1 MDADLAAGSDRTD
14 PASVKE
20 QKMSESIAEIK
31 KQLQAASL
39 PGLPDFLK
47 DHETFIRT
55 YETDERSGVKK
66 LVEQARKQID
76 AYEKELKRTESMK
89 RFEKEYD
96 SYSYICGIDEV
107 GRGPLAG
114 PVVAGTVILP
124 KNCDILYLN
133 DSKQLS
139 EKKREE
145 LYEVI
150 MEKAVSTGLGFV
162 TPERIDEINILQAT
176 YEAMRMAIGELD
188 PVPDLLLNDAV
199 TIPEVTIRQVPIIK
213 GDAKSISIAAASI
226 IAKVTRDR
234 LMTEYE
240 KTYPGYGFAANKGYG
255 SAEHIAAIRELGP
268 PEELYQELSIG
279 GVMRL
284 SSLFTQGN
292 QQIQENSRDMSFST
306 LEKGL
311 RNGMKEMEG
320 KMPGQSVTG
329 EVIEADGQDILLAIG
344 KNQLLRARLS
354 LAMNVEAGQQLTFG
368 IKSIGG
374 MKVVLSPL
382 FENMTSG
389 SGAEKALELA
399 GLPRNEETMKMV
411 EAMMK
416 EGMKLDPDSLSSMY
430 RTVNA
435 HMDADI
441 NTLVQLNRMGLPVTE
456 ENITQLQ
463 SYKNYEGQ
471 VTEGVKILMG
481 EVAEQL
487 SSLAAS
493 DNPEDVFTFL
503 KVVLGEPSGTE
514 NVQTEENMAGDD
526 NVIQTFKNAVMTE
539 APEEN
544 AGKEK
549 LPFMPGMAEQAG
561 EKGLG
566 MALSDV
572 LQKAGFPEETV
583 NACLKGELPAK
594 ELLTELGRLV
604 KDGRLSTEQKNGILE
619 LLKDNEF
626 LENLKKGLTEKFLLT
641 PDEVGEDGQVEK
653 LYERLDSQLSRMNQA
668 LQGMAKENPA
678 LSQSIQNLSSNVEFM
693 NQLNQM
699 FTYVQLPLKLSG
711 QEAAGEL
718 YVYTNKKNLAKKDGQ
733 VSALLH
739 LDLEH
744 LGEIDI
750 HVSLRDSH
758 VSTKFC
764 LSDEKALDLVAA
776 NIDTLN
782 QRLMKRGYSMD
793 ASFEQKD
800 KAQHPIDEMLD
811 RDKKVSSKE
820 KVLISSSS
828 FDARA

>member
-1 MDADLAAGSDRTD
+1 
-14 PASVKE
+14 
-20 QKMSESIAEIK
+20 
-31 KQLQAASL
+31 
-39 PGLPDFLK
+39 
-47 DHETFIRT
+47 
-55 YETDERSGVKK
+55 
-66 LVEQARKQID
+66 
-76 AYEKELKRTESMK
+76 
-89 RFEKEYD
+89 
-96 SYSYICGIDEV
+96 
-107 GRGPLAG
+107 
-114 PVVAGTVILP
+114 
-124 KNCDILYLN
+124 
-133 DSKQLS
+133 
-139 EKKREE
+139 
-145 LYEVI
+145 
-150 MEKAVSTGLGFV
+150 
-162 TPERIDEINILQAT
+162 
-176 YEAMRMAIGELD
+176 
-188 PVPDLLLNDAV
+188 
-199 TIPEVTIRQVPIIK
+199 
-213 GDAKSISIAAASI
+213 
-226 IAKVTRDR
+226 
-234 LMTEYE
+234 
-240 KTYPGYGFAANKGYG
+240 
-255 SAEHIAAIRELGP
+255 
-268 PEELYQELSIG
+268 
-279 GVMRL
+279 MRL

-354 LAMNVEAGQQLTFG
+354 LAMDVEAGQQLTFG

-526 NVIQTFKNAVMTE
+526 NVIQIFKNAVMTE

-544 AGKEK
+544 AGEEK

-572 LQKAGFPEETV
+572 LQKAGFSEETV

>member
-1 MDADLAAGSDRTD
+1 
-14 PASVKE
+14 
-20 QKMSESIAEIK
+20 
-31 KQLQAASL
+31 
-39 PGLPDFLK
+39 
-47 DHETFIRT
+47 
-55 YETDERSGVKK
+55 
-66 LVEQARKQID
+66 
-76 AYEKELKRTESMK
+76 
-89 RFEKEYD
+89 
-96 SYSYICGIDEV
+96 
-107 GRGPLAG
+107 
-114 PVVAGTVILP
+114 
-124 KNCDILYLN
+124 
-133 DSKQLS
+133 
-139 EKKREE
+139 
-145 LYEVI
+145 
-150 MEKAVSTGLGFV
+150 
-162 TPERIDEINILQAT
+162 
-176 YEAMRMAIGELD
+176 
-188 PVPDLLLNDAV
+188 
-199 TIPEVTIRQVPIIK
+199 
-213 GDAKSISIAAASI
+213 
-226 IAKVTRDR
+226 
-234 LMTEYE
+234 
-240 KTYPGYGFAANKGYG
+240 
-255 SAEHIAAIRELGP
+255 
-268 PEELYQELSIG
+268 
-279 GVMRL
+279 MRL

-354 LAMNVEAGQQLTFG
+354 LAMDVEAGQQLTFG

-441 NTLVQLNRMGLPVTE
+441 TTLVQLNRMGLPVTE

-572 LQKAGFPEETV
+572 LQKAGFSEETV

-750 HVSLRDSH
+750 HVSLKDSH

-782 QRLMKRGYSMD
+782 QRLMKRGYSVD

>member
-1 MDADLAAGSDRTD
+1 
-14 PASVKE
+14 
-20 QKMSESIAEIK
+20 
-31 KQLQAASL
+31 
-39 PGLPDFLK
+39 
-47 DHETFIRT
+47 
-55 YETDERSGVKK
+55 
-66 LVEQARKQID
+66 
-76 AYEKELKRTESMK
+76 
-89 RFEKEYD
+89 
-96 SYSYICGIDEV
+96 
-107 GRGPLAG
+107 
-114 PVVAGTVILP
+114 
-124 KNCDILYLN
+124 
-133 DSKQLS
+133 
-139 EKKREE
+139 
-145 LYEVI
+145 
-150 MEKAVSTGLGFV
+150 
-162 TPERIDEINILQAT
+162 
-176 YEAMRMAIGELD
+176 
-188 PVPDLLLNDAV
+188 
-199 TIPEVTIRQVPIIK
+199 
-213 GDAKSISIAAASI
+213 
-226 IAKVTRDR
+226 
-234 LMTEYE
+234 
-240 KTYPGYGFAANKGYG
+240 
-255 SAEHIAAIRELGP
+255 
-268 PEELYQELSIG
+268 
-279 GVMRL
+279 MRL

-354 LAMNVEAGQQLTFG
+354 LAMDVEAGQQLTFG

-399 GLPRNEETMKMV
+399 GLQRNEETMKMV

-416 EGMKLDPDSLSSMY
+416 EGMKLDPDSLSFMY

-435 HMDADI
+435 HMDVDI
-441 NTLVQLNRMGLPVTE
+441 TTLVQLNRMGLPVTE

-514 NVQTEENMAGDD
+514 NVQTEKNMAGDD

-572 LQKAGFPEETV
+572 LQKAGFSEETV

-782 QRLMKRGYSMD
+782 QRLMKRGYSVD

>member
-1 MDADLAAGSDRTD
+1 
-14 PASVKE
+14 
-20 QKMSESIAEIK
+20 
-31 KQLQAASL
+31 
-39 PGLPDFLK
+39 
-47 DHETFIRT
+47 
-55 YETDERSGVKK
+55 
-66 LVEQARKQID
+66 
-76 AYEKELKRTESMK
+76 
-89 RFEKEYD
+89 
-96 SYSYICGIDEV
+96 
-107 GRGPLAG
+107 
-114 PVVAGTVILP
+114 
-124 KNCDILYLN
+124 
-133 DSKQLS
+133 
-139 EKKREE
+139 
-145 LYEVI
+145 
-150 MEKAVSTGLGFV
+150 
-162 TPERIDEINILQAT
+162 
-176 YEAMRMAIGELD
+176 
-188 PVPDLLLNDAV
+188 
-199 TIPEVTIRQVPIIK
+199 
-213 GDAKSISIAAASI
+213 
-226 IAKVTRDR
+226 
-234 LMTEYE
+234 
-240 KTYPGYGFAANKGYG
+240 
-255 SAEHIAAIRELGP
+255 
-268 PEELYQELSIG
+268 
-279 GVMRL
+279 MRL

-354 LAMNVEAGQQLTFG
+354 LAMDVEAGQQLTFG

-399 GLPRNEETMKMV
+399 GLPRNGETMKMV

-526 NVIQTFKNAVMTE
+526 NAIQTFKNAVMTE

-572 LQKAGFPEETV
+572 LQKAGFSEETV

-626 LENLKKGLTEKFLLT
+626 LENLKKGLTAKFLLT

-782 QRLMKRGYSMD
+782 QRLMKRGYSVD

>member
-1 MDADLAAGSDRTD
+1 
-14 PASVKE
+14 
-20 QKMSESIAEIK
+20 
-31 KQLQAASL
+31 
-39 PGLPDFLK
+39 
-47 DHETFIRT
+47 
-55 YETDERSGVKK
+55 
-66 LVEQARKQID
+66 
-76 AYEKELKRTESMK
+76 
-89 RFEKEYD
+89 
-96 SYSYICGIDEV
+96 
-107 GRGPLAG
+107 
-114 PVVAGTVILP
+114 
-124 KNCDILYLN
+124 
-133 DSKQLS
+133 
-139 EKKREE
+139 
-145 LYEVI
+145 
-150 MEKAVSTGLGFV
+150 
-162 TPERIDEINILQAT
+162 
-176 YEAMRMAIGELD
+176 
-188 PVPDLLLNDAV
+188 
-199 TIPEVTIRQVPIIK
+199 
-213 GDAKSISIAAASI
+213 
-226 IAKVTRDR
+226 
-234 LMTEYE
+234 
-240 KTYPGYGFAANKGYG
+240 
-255 SAEHIAAIRELGP
+255 
-268 PEELYQELSIG
+268 
-279 GVMRL
+279 MRL

-354 LAMNVEAGQQLTFG
+354 LAMDVEAGQQLTFG

-481 EVAEQL
+481 EVAEQF

-572 LQKAGFPEETV
+572 LQKAGFSEETV

-594 ELLTELGRLV
+594 ELLTELGRVV

-653 LYERLDSQLSRMNQA
+653 LYEKLDSQLSRMNQA

>member
-1 MDADLAAGSDRTD
+1 
-14 PASVKE
+14 
-20 QKMSESIAEIK
+20 
-31 KQLQAASL
+31 
-39 PGLPDFLK
+39 
-47 DHETFIRT
+47 
-55 YETDERSGVKK
+55 
-66 LVEQARKQID
+66 
-76 AYEKELKRTESMK
+76 
-89 RFEKEYD
+89 
-96 SYSYICGIDEV
+96 
-107 GRGPLAG
+107 
-114 PVVAGTVILP
+114 
-124 KNCDILYLN
+124 
-133 DSKQLS
+133 
-139 EKKREE
+139 
-145 LYEVI
+145 
-150 MEKAVSTGLGFV
+150 
-162 TPERIDEINILQAT
+162 
-176 YEAMRMAIGELD
+176 
-188 PVPDLLLNDAV
+188 
-199 TIPEVTIRQVPIIK
+199 
-213 GDAKSISIAAASI
+213 
-226 IAKVTRDR
+226 
-234 LMTEYE
+234 
-240 KTYPGYGFAANKGYG
+240 
-255 SAEHIAAIRELGP
+255 
-268 PEELYQELSIG
+268 
-279 GVMRL
+279 MRL

-292 QQIQENSRDMSFST
+292 QQIQENSRDMSFSA

-320 KMPGQSVTG
+320 KMPGQFVTG

-354 LAMNVEAGQQLTFG
+354 LAMDVEAGKQLTFG

-416 EGMKLDPDSLSSMY
+416 EGMKLDPDSLTSMY

-441 NTLVQLNRMGLPVTE
+441 TTLVQLNRMGLPVTE

-463 SYKNYEGQ
+463 SYKNYESQ

-514 NVQTEENMAGDD
+514 DVQTEENMAGDD
-526 NVIQTFKNAVMTE
+526 NVIQTFKNAVMIE

-566 MALSDV
+566 MALSDA
-572 LQKAGFPEETV
+572 LQKAGFSEETV

-619 LLKDNEF
+619 LLKDNGF

-668 LQGMAKENPA
+668 LQGMAKGNPA

-699 FTYVQLPLKLSG
+699 FTYVQLPLKMSG

-739 LDLEH
+739 LDLKH

>member
-1 MDADLAAGSDRTD
+1 
-14 PASVKE
+14 
-20 QKMSESIAEIK
+20 
-31 KQLQAASL
+31 
-39 PGLPDFLK
+39 
-47 DHETFIRT
+47 
-55 YETDERSGVKK
+55 
-66 LVEQARKQID
+66 
-76 AYEKELKRTESMK
+76 
-89 RFEKEYD
+89 
-96 SYSYICGIDEV
+96 
-107 GRGPLAG
+107 
-114 PVVAGTVILP
+114 
-124 KNCDILYLN
+124 
-133 DSKQLS
+133 
-139 EKKREE
+139 
-145 LYEVI
+145 
-150 MEKAVSTGLGFV
+150 
-162 TPERIDEINILQAT
+162 
-176 YEAMRMAIGELD
+176 
-188 PVPDLLLNDAV
+188 
-199 TIPEVTIRQVPIIK
+199 
-213 GDAKSISIAAASI
+213 
-226 IAKVTRDR
+226 
-234 LMTEYE
+234 
-240 KTYPGYGFAANKGYG
+240 
-255 SAEHIAAIRELGP
+255 
-268 PEELYQELSIG
+268 
-279 GVMRL
+279 MRL

-354 LAMNVEAGQQLTFG
+354 LAMDVEAGQQLTFG

-435 HMDADI
+435 HMDVDI
-441 NTLVQLNRMGLPVTE
+441 TTLVQLNRMGLPVTE

-566 MALSDV
+566 MALSDT
-572 LQKAGFPEETV
+572 LQKAGFSEETV

-604 KDGRLSTEQKNGILE
+604 KDGRLSNEQKNGILE

-699 FTYVQLPLKLSG
+699 FTYVQLPLKMSG
-711 QEAAGEL
+711 QEATGER

-739 LDLEH
+739 LDLKH

-764 LSDEKALDLVAA
+764 LSDEKALDLVEA

>member
-1 MDADLAAGSDRTD
+1 
-14 PASVKE
+14 
-20 QKMSESIAEIK
+20 
-31 KQLQAASL
+31 
-39 PGLPDFLK
+39 
-47 DHETFIRT
+47 
-55 YETDERSGVKK
+55 
-66 LVEQARKQID
+66 
-76 AYEKELKRTESMK
+76 
-89 RFEKEYD
+89 
-96 SYSYICGIDEV
+96 
-107 GRGPLAG
+107 
-114 PVVAGTVILP
+114 
-124 KNCDILYLN
+124 
-133 DSKQLS
+133 
-139 EKKREE
+139 
-145 LYEVI
+145 
-150 MEKAVSTGLGFV
+150 
-162 TPERIDEINILQAT
+162 
-176 YEAMRMAIGELD
+176 
-188 PVPDLLLNDAV
+188 
-199 TIPEVTIRQVPIIK
+199 
-213 GDAKSISIAAASI
+213 
-226 IAKVTRDR
+226 
-234 LMTEYE
+234 
-240 KTYPGYGFAANKGYG
+240 
-255 SAEHIAAIRELGP
+255 
-268 PEELYQELSIG
+268 
-279 GVMRL
+279 MRL

-354 LAMNVEAGQQLTFG
+354 LAMDVEAGQQLTFG

-441 NTLVQLNRMGLPVTE
+441 TTLVQLNRMGLPVTE

-526 NVIQTFKNAVMTE
+526 NAIQTFKNAVMTE

-566 MALSDV
+566 MTLSDV
-572 LQKAGFPEETV
+572 LQKAGFSEETV

-739 LDLEH
+739 LDLKH

-782 QRLMKRGYSMD
+782 QRLMKRGYSVD

-800 KAQHPIDEMLD
+800 RAQHPIDEMLD

>member
-1 MDADLAAGSDRTD
+1 
-14 PASVKE
+14 
-20 QKMSESIAEIK
+20 
-31 KQLQAASL
+31 
-39 PGLPDFLK
+39 
-47 DHETFIRT
+47 
-55 YETDERSGVKK
+55 
-66 LVEQARKQID
+66 
-76 AYEKELKRTESMK
+76 
-89 RFEKEYD
+89 
-96 SYSYICGIDEV
+96 
-107 GRGPLAG
+107 
-114 PVVAGTVILP
+114 
-124 KNCDILYLN
+124 
-133 DSKQLS
+133 
-139 EKKREE
+139 
-145 LYEVI
+145 
-150 MEKAVSTGLGFV
+150 
-162 TPERIDEINILQAT
+162 
-176 YEAMRMAIGELD
+176 
-188 PVPDLLLNDAV
+188 
-199 TIPEVTIRQVPIIK
+199 
-213 GDAKSISIAAASI
+213 
-226 IAKVTRDR
+226 
-234 LMTEYE
+234 
-240 KTYPGYGFAANKGYG
+240 
-255 SAEHIAAIRELGP
+255 
-268 PEELYQELSIG
+268 
-279 GVMRL
+279 MRL

-354 LAMNVEAGQQLTFG
+354 LAMDVEAGQQLTFG

-572 LQKAGFPEETV
+572 LQKAGFSEETV

-594 ELLTELGRLV
+594 ELLTELDRLV

-782 QRLMKRGYSMD
+782 QRLMKRGYSVD

-820 KVLISSSS
+820 KVLISGSS

>member
-1 MDADLAAGSDRTD
+1 
-14 PASVKE
+14 
-20 QKMSESIAEIK
+20 
-31 KQLQAASL
+31 
-39 PGLPDFLK
+39 
-47 DHETFIRT
+47 
-55 YETDERSGVKK
+55 
-66 LVEQARKQID
+66 
-76 AYEKELKRTESMK
+76 
-89 RFEKEYD
+89 
-96 SYSYICGIDEV
+96 
-107 GRGPLAG
+107 
-114 PVVAGTVILP
+114 
-124 KNCDILYLN
+124 
-133 DSKQLS
+133 
-139 EKKREE
+139 
-145 LYEVI
+145 
-150 MEKAVSTGLGFV
+150 
-162 TPERIDEINILQAT
+162 
-176 YEAMRMAIGELD
+176 
-188 PVPDLLLNDAV
+188 
-199 TIPEVTIRQVPIIK
+199 
-213 GDAKSISIAAASI
+213 
-226 IAKVTRDR
+226 
-234 LMTEYE
+234 
-240 KTYPGYGFAANKGYG
+240 
-255 SAEHIAAIRELGP
+255 
-268 PEELYQELSIG
+268 
-279 GVMRL
+279 MRL

-344 KNQLLRARLS
+344 KNQLIRARLS
-354 LAMNVEAGQQLTFG
+354 LAMDVEAGQQLTFG

-441 NTLVQLNRMGLPVTE
+441 TTLVQLSRMGLPVTE

-463 SYKNYEGQ
+463 SYKNYESQ

-503 KVVLGEPSGTE
+503 KAVLGEPSGTDD
-514 NVQTEENMAGDD
+514 VQTEENMAGDD

-539 APEEN
+539 APEET
-544 AGKEK
+544 AGKER

-561 EKGLG
+561 EKGFG

-572 LQKAGFPEETV
+572 LRKAGFSEETV

-594 ELLTELGRLV
+594 ELLTELSRLV
-604 KDGRLSTEQKNGILE
+604 KAGRMSTEQKNGILE

-653 LYERLDSQLSRMNQA
+653 FYERLDSQLSRMNQA

-678 LSQSIQNLSSNVEFM
+678 LSQSLQNLSSNVEFM

-739 LDLEH
+739 LDLKH

-776 NIDTLN
+776 NIETLN

>member
-1 MDADLAAGSDRTD
+1 
-14 PASVKE
+14 
-20 QKMSESIAEIK
+20 
-31 KQLQAASL
+31 
-39 PGLPDFLK
+39 
-47 DHETFIRT
+47 
-55 YETDERSGVKK
+55 
-66 LVEQARKQID
+66 
-76 AYEKELKRTESMK
+76 
-89 RFEKEYD
+89 
-96 SYSYICGIDEV
+96 
-107 GRGPLAG
+107 
-114 PVVAGTVILP
+114 
-124 KNCDILYLN
+124 
-133 DSKQLS
+133 
-139 EKKREE
+139 
-145 LYEVI
+145 
-150 MEKAVSTGLGFV
+150 
-162 TPERIDEINILQAT
+162 
-176 YEAMRMAIGELD
+176 
-188 PVPDLLLNDAV
+188 
-199 TIPEVTIRQVPIIK
+199 
-213 GDAKSISIAAASI
+213 
-226 IAKVTRDR
+226 
-234 LMTEYE
+234 
-240 KTYPGYGFAANKGYG
+240 
-255 SAEHIAAIRELGP
+255 
-268 PEELYQELSIG
+268 
-279 GVMRL
+279 MRL

-354 LAMNVEAGQQLTFG
+354 LAMDVEAGQQLTFG

-441 NTLVQLNRMGLPVTE
+441 TTLVQLNRMGLPVTE

-526 NVIQTFKNAVMTE
+526 NAIQTFKNAVMTE

-572 LQKAGFPEETV
+572 LQKAGFSEETV

-594 ELLTELGRLV
+594 ELLTELGRVV

-653 LYERLDSQLSRMNQA
+653 LYEKLDSQLSRMNQA

-782 QRLMKRGYSMD
+782 QRLMKRGYSVD

>member
-1 MDADLAAGSDRTD
+1 
-14 PASVKE
+14 
-20 QKMSESIAEIK
+20 
-31 KQLQAASL
+31 
-39 PGLPDFLK
+39 
-47 DHETFIRT
+47 
-55 YETDERSGVKK
+55 
-66 LVEQARKQID
+66 
-76 AYEKELKRTESMK
+76 
-89 RFEKEYD
+89 
-96 SYSYICGIDEV
+96 
-107 GRGPLAG
+107 
-114 PVVAGTVILP
+114 
-124 KNCDILYLN
+124 
-133 DSKQLS
+133 
-139 EKKREE
+139 
-145 LYEVI
+145 
-150 MEKAVSTGLGFV
+150 
-162 TPERIDEINILQAT
+162 
-176 YEAMRMAIGELD
+176 
-188 PVPDLLLNDAV
+188 
-199 TIPEVTIRQVPIIK
+199 
-213 GDAKSISIAAASI
+213 
-226 IAKVTRDR
+226 
-234 LMTEYE
+234 
-240 KTYPGYGFAANKGYG
+240 
-255 SAEHIAAIRELGP
+255 
-268 PEELYQELSIG
+268 
-279 GVMRL
+279 MRL

-354 LAMNVEAGQQLTFG
+354 LAMDVEAGQQLTFG

-399 GLPRNEETMKMV
+399 GLQRNEETMKMV

-441 NTLVQLNRMGLPVTE
+441 TTLVQLNRMGLPVTE

-526 NVIQTFKNAVMTE
+526 NAIQTFKNAVMTE

-572 LQKAGFPEETV
+572 LQKAGFSEETV

-653 LYERLDSQLSRMNQA
+653 FYERLDSQLSRMNQA

>member
-1 MDADLAAGSDRTD
+1 
-14 PASVKE
+14 
-20 QKMSESIAEIK
+20 
-31 KQLQAASL
+31 
-39 PGLPDFLK
+39 
-47 DHETFIRT
+47 
-55 YETDERSGVKK
+55 
-66 LVEQARKQID
+66 
-76 AYEKELKRTESMK
+76 
-89 RFEKEYD
+89 
-96 SYSYICGIDEV
+96 
-107 GRGPLAG
+107 
-114 PVVAGTVILP
+114 
-124 KNCDILYLN
+124 
-133 DSKQLS
+133 
-139 EKKREE
+139 
-145 LYEVI
+145 
-150 MEKAVSTGLGFV
+150 
-162 TPERIDEINILQAT
+162 
-176 YEAMRMAIGELD
+176 
-188 PVPDLLLNDAV
+188 
-199 TIPEVTIRQVPIIK
+199 
-213 GDAKSISIAAASI
+213 
-226 IAKVTRDR
+226 
-234 LMTEYE
+234 
-240 KTYPGYGFAANKGYG
+240 
-255 SAEHIAAIRELGP
+255 
-268 PEELYQELSIG
+268 
-279 GVMRL
+279 MRL

-292 QQIQENSRDMSFST
+292 QQIQENSRDMSFSM

-354 LAMNVEAGQQLTFG
+354 LAMDVEAGQQLTFG

-566 MALSDV
+566 MAFSDV
-572 LQKAGFPEETV
+572 LQKAGFSEETV

>member
-1 MDADLAAGSDRTD
+1 
-14 PASVKE
+14 
-20 QKMSESIAEIK
+20 
-31 KQLQAASL
+31 
-39 PGLPDFLK
+39 
-47 DHETFIRT
+47 
-55 YETDERSGVKK
+55 
-66 LVEQARKQID
+66 
-76 AYEKELKRTESMK
+76 
-89 RFEKEYD
+89 
-96 SYSYICGIDEV
+96 
-107 GRGPLAG
+107 
-114 PVVAGTVILP
+114 
-124 KNCDILYLN
+124 
-133 DSKQLS
+133 
-139 EKKREE
+139 
-145 LYEVI
+145 
-150 MEKAVSTGLGFV
+150 
-162 TPERIDEINILQAT
+162 
-176 YEAMRMAIGELD
+176 
-188 PVPDLLLNDAV
+188 
-199 TIPEVTIRQVPIIK
+199 
-213 GDAKSISIAAASI
+213 
-226 IAKVTRDR
+226 
-234 LMTEYE
+234 
-240 KTYPGYGFAANKGYG
+240 
-255 SAEHIAAIRELGP
+255 
-268 PEELYQELSIG
+268 
-279 GVMRL
+279 MRL

-320 KMPGQSVTG
+320 KMPGQFVTG

-354 LAMNVEAGQQLTFG
+354 LAMDVEAGQQLTFG

-481 EVAEQL
+481 EVTEQL

-739 LDLEH
+739 LDLKH

>member
-1 MDADLAAGSDRTD
+1 
-14 PASVKE
+14 
-20 QKMSESIAEIK
+20 
-31 KQLQAASL
+31 
-39 PGLPDFLK
+39 
-47 DHETFIRT
+47 
-55 YETDERSGVKK
+55 
-66 LVEQARKQID
+66 
-76 AYEKELKRTESMK
+76 
-89 RFEKEYD
+89 
-96 SYSYICGIDEV
+96 
-107 GRGPLAG
+107 
-114 PVVAGTVILP
+114 
-124 KNCDILYLN
+124 
-133 DSKQLS
+133 
-139 EKKREE
+139 
-145 LYEVI
+145 
-150 MEKAVSTGLGFV
+150 
-162 TPERIDEINILQAT
+162 
-176 YEAMRMAIGELD
+176 
-188 PVPDLLLNDAV
+188 
-199 TIPEVTIRQVPIIK
+199 
-213 GDAKSISIAAASI
+213 
-226 IAKVTRDR
+226 
-234 LMTEYE
+234 
-240 KTYPGYGFAANKGYG
+240 
-255 SAEHIAAIRELGP
+255 
-268 PEELYQELSIG
+268 
-279 GVMRL
+279 MRL

-354 LAMNVEAGQQLTFG
+354 LAMDVEAGQQLTFG

-441 NTLVQLNRMGLPVTE
+441 NTLVQLSRMGLPVTE

-739 LDLEH
+739 LDLKH

>member
-1 MDADLAAGSDRTD
+1 
-14 PASVKE
+14 
-20 QKMSESIAEIK
+20 
-31 KQLQAASL
+31 
-39 PGLPDFLK
+39 
-47 DHETFIRT
+47 
-55 YETDERSGVKK
+55 
-66 LVEQARKQID
+66 
-76 AYEKELKRTESMK
+76 
-89 RFEKEYD
+89 
-96 SYSYICGIDEV
+96 
-107 GRGPLAG
+107 
-114 PVVAGTVILP
+114 
-124 KNCDILYLN
+124 
-133 DSKQLS
+133 
-139 EKKREE
+139 
-145 LYEVI
+145 
-150 MEKAVSTGLGFV
+150 
-162 TPERIDEINILQAT
+162 
-176 YEAMRMAIGELD
+176 
-188 PVPDLLLNDAV
+188 
-199 TIPEVTIRQVPIIK
+199 
-213 GDAKSISIAAASI
+213 
-226 IAKVTRDR
+226 
-234 LMTEYE
+234 
-240 KTYPGYGFAANKGYG
+240 
-255 SAEHIAAIRELGP
+255 
-268 PEELYQELSIG
+268 
-279 GVMRL
+279 MRL

-354 LAMNVEAGQQLTFG
+354 LAMDVEAGQQLTFG

-441 NTLVQLNRMGLPVTE
+441 TTLVQLNRMGLPVTE

-526 NVIQTFKNAVMTE
+526 NAIQTFKNAVMTE

-572 LQKAGFPEETV
+572 LQKAGFSEETV

-619 LLKDNEF
+619 LLKDNGF

-699 FTYVQLPLKLSG
+699 FTYVQLPLKMSG
-711 QEAAGEL
+711 QEATGEL

-782 QRLMKRGYSMD
+782 QRLVKRGYSME
-793 ASFEQKD
+793 ASFEQKE

>member
-1 MDADLAAGSDRTD
+1 
-14 PASVKE
+14 
-20 QKMSESIAEIK
+20 
-31 KQLQAASL
+31 
-39 PGLPDFLK
+39 
-47 DHETFIRT
+47 
-55 YETDERSGVKK
+55 
-66 LVEQARKQID
+66 
-76 AYEKELKRTESMK
+76 
-89 RFEKEYD
+89 
-96 SYSYICGIDEV
+96 
-107 GRGPLAG
+107 
-114 PVVAGTVILP
+114 
-124 KNCDILYLN
+124 
-133 DSKQLS
+133 
-139 EKKREE
+139 
-145 LYEVI
+145 
-150 MEKAVSTGLGFV
+150 
-162 TPERIDEINILQAT
+162 
-176 YEAMRMAIGELD
+176 
-188 PVPDLLLNDAV
+188 
-199 TIPEVTIRQVPIIK
+199 
-213 GDAKSISIAAASI
+213 
-226 IAKVTRDR
+226 
-234 LMTEYE
+234 
-240 KTYPGYGFAANKGYG
+240 
-255 SAEHIAAIRELGP
+255 
-268 PEELYQELSIG
+268 
-279 GVMRL
+279 MRL

-354 LAMNVEAGQQLTFG
+354 LAMDVEAGQQLTFG

-441 NTLVQLNRMGLPVTE
+441 TTLVQLNRMGLPVTE

-572 LQKAGFPEETV
+572 LQKAGFSEETV
-583 NACLKGELPAK
+583 NACLKGKLPAK

-619 LLKDNEF
+619 LFKDNEF

-641 PDEVGEDGQVEK
+641 PDEVGEEGQVEK

-782 QRLMKRGYSMD
+782 QRLMKRGYSVD

>member
-1 MDADLAAGSDRTD
+1 
-14 PASVKE
+14 
-20 QKMSESIAEIK
+20 
-31 KQLQAASL
+31 
-39 PGLPDFLK
+39 
-47 DHETFIRT
+47 
-55 YETDERSGVKK
+55 
-66 LVEQARKQID
+66 
-76 AYEKELKRTESMK
+76 
-89 RFEKEYD
+89 
-96 SYSYICGIDEV
+96 
-107 GRGPLAG
+107 
-114 PVVAGTVILP
+114 
-124 KNCDILYLN
+124 
-133 DSKQLS
+133 
-139 EKKREE
+139 
-145 LYEVI
+145 
-150 MEKAVSTGLGFV
+150 
-162 TPERIDEINILQAT
+162 
-176 YEAMRMAIGELD
+176 
-188 PVPDLLLNDAV
+188 
-199 TIPEVTIRQVPIIK
+199 
-213 GDAKSISIAAASI
+213 
-226 IAKVTRDR
+226 
-234 LMTEYE
+234 
-240 KTYPGYGFAANKGYG
+240 
-255 SAEHIAAIRELGP
+255 
-268 PEELYQELSIG
+268 
-279 GVMRL
+279 MRL

-292 QQIQENSRDMSFST
+292 QQIQENSRDMSFSA

-320 KMPGQSVTG
+320 KMPGQFVTG

-354 LAMNVEAGQQLTFG
+354 LAMDVEAGQQLTFG

-441 NTLVQLNRMGLPVTE
+441 TTLVQLNRMGLPVTE

-463 SYKNYEGQ
+463 SYKNYESQ
-471 VTEGVKILMG
+471 VTEGVKTLMG

-514 NVQTEENMAGDD
+514 DVQTEENMAGDD

-566 MALSDV
+566 MALSDA
-572 LQKAGFPEETV
+572 LQKAGFSEETV

-619 LLKDNEF
+619 LLKDNGF

-668 LQGMAKENPA
+668 LQGMTKENPA

-739 LDLEH
+739 LDLKH

>member
-1 MDADLAAGSDRTD
+1 
-14 PASVKE
+14 
-20 QKMSESIAEIK
+20 
-31 KQLQAASL
+31 
-39 PGLPDFLK
+39 
-47 DHETFIRT
+47 
-55 YETDERSGVKK
+55 
-66 LVEQARKQID
+66 
-76 AYEKELKRTESMK
+76 
-89 RFEKEYD
+89 
-96 SYSYICGIDEV
+96 
-107 GRGPLAG
+107 
-114 PVVAGTVILP
+114 
-124 KNCDILYLN
+124 
-133 DSKQLS
+133 
-139 EKKREE
+139 
-145 LYEVI
+145 
-150 MEKAVSTGLGFV
+150 
-162 TPERIDEINILQAT
+162 
-176 YEAMRMAIGELD
+176 
-188 PVPDLLLNDAV
+188 
-199 TIPEVTIRQVPIIK
+199 
-213 GDAKSISIAAASI
+213 
-226 IAKVTRDR
+226 
-234 LMTEYE
+234 
-240 KTYPGYGFAANKGYG
+240 
-255 SAEHIAAIRELGP
+255 
-268 PEELYQELSIG
+268 
-279 GVMRL
+279 MRL

-354 LAMNVEAGQQLTFG
+354 LAMDVEAGQQLTFG

-526 NVIQTFKNAVMTE
+526 NAIQTFKNAVMTE

-572 LQKAGFPEETV
+572 LQKAGFSEETV

-764 LSDEKALDLVAA
+764 LSDEKALDLVAV

-782 QRLMKRGYSMD
+782 QRLMKRGYSVD

>member
-1 MDADLAAGSDRTD
+1 
-14 PASVKE
+14 
-20 QKMSESIAEIK
+20 
-31 KQLQAASL
+31 
-39 PGLPDFLK
+39 
-47 DHETFIRT
+47 
-55 YETDERSGVKK
+55 
-66 LVEQARKQID
+66 
-76 AYEKELKRTESMK
+76 
-89 RFEKEYD
+89 
-96 SYSYICGIDEV
+96 
-107 GRGPLAG
+107 
-114 PVVAGTVILP
+114 
-124 KNCDILYLN
+124 
-133 DSKQLS
+133 
-139 EKKREE
+139 
-145 LYEVI
+145 
-150 MEKAVSTGLGFV
+150 
-162 TPERIDEINILQAT
+162 
-176 YEAMRMAIGELD
+176 
-188 PVPDLLLNDAV
+188 
-199 TIPEVTIRQVPIIK
+199 
-213 GDAKSISIAAASI
+213 
-226 IAKVTRDR
+226 
-234 LMTEYE
+234 
-240 KTYPGYGFAANKGYG
+240 
-255 SAEHIAAIRELGP
+255 
-268 PEELYQELSIG
+268 
-279 GVMRL
+279 MRL

-354 LAMNVEAGQQLTFG
+354 LAMDVEAGQQLTFG

-739 LDLEH
+739 LDLKH

>member
-1 MDADLAAGSDRTD
+1 
-14 PASVKE
+14 
-20 QKMSESIAEIK
+20 
-31 KQLQAASL
+31 
-39 PGLPDFLK
+39 
-47 DHETFIRT
+47 
-55 YETDERSGVKK
+55 
-66 LVEQARKQID
+66 
-76 AYEKELKRTESMK
+76 
-89 RFEKEYD
+89 
-96 SYSYICGIDEV
+96 
-107 GRGPLAG
+107 
-114 PVVAGTVILP
+114 
-124 KNCDILYLN
+124 
-133 DSKQLS
+133 
-139 EKKREE
+139 
-145 LYEVI
+145 
-150 MEKAVSTGLGFV
+150 
-162 TPERIDEINILQAT
+162 
-176 YEAMRMAIGELD
+176 
-188 PVPDLLLNDAV
+188 
-199 TIPEVTIRQVPIIK
+199 
-213 GDAKSISIAAASI
+213 
-226 IAKVTRDR
+226 
-234 LMTEYE
+234 
-240 KTYPGYGFAANKGYG
+240 
-255 SAEHIAAIRELGP
+255 
-268 PEELYQELSIG
+268 
-279 GVMRL
+279 MRL

-354 LAMNVEAGQQLTFG
+354 LAMDVEAGQQLTFG

-441 NTLVQLNRMGLPVTE
+441 TTLVQLNRMGLPVTE

-471 VTEGVKILMG
+471 VTDGVKILMG

>member
-1 MDADLAAGSDRTD
+1 
-14 PASVKE
+14 
-20 QKMSESIAEIK
+20 
-31 KQLQAASL
+31 
-39 PGLPDFLK
+39 
-47 DHETFIRT
+47 
-55 YETDERSGVKK
+55 
-66 LVEQARKQID
+66 
-76 AYEKELKRTESMK
+76 
-89 RFEKEYD
+89 
-96 SYSYICGIDEV
+96 
-107 GRGPLAG
+107 
-114 PVVAGTVILP
+114 
-124 KNCDILYLN
+124 
-133 DSKQLS
+133 
-139 EKKREE
+139 
-145 LYEVI
+145 
-150 MEKAVSTGLGFV
+150 
-162 TPERIDEINILQAT
+162 
-176 YEAMRMAIGELD
+176 
-188 PVPDLLLNDAV
+188 
-199 TIPEVTIRQVPIIK
+199 
-213 GDAKSISIAAASI
+213 
-226 IAKVTRDR
+226 
-234 LMTEYE
+234 
-240 KTYPGYGFAANKGYG
+240 
-255 SAEHIAAIRELGP
+255 
-268 PEELYQELSIG
+268 
-279 GVMRL
+279 MRL

-354 LAMNVEAGQQLTFG
+354 LAMDVEAGQQLTFG

-441 NTLVQLNRMGLPVTE
+441 TTLVQLNRMGLPVTE

-572 LQKAGFPEETV
+572 LQKAGFSEETV

-626 LENLKKGLTEKFLLT
+626 LENLKKDLTEKFLLT

>member
-1 MDADLAAGSDRTD
+1 
-14 PASVKE
+14 
-20 QKMSESIAEIK
+20 
-31 KQLQAASL
+31 
-39 PGLPDFLK
+39 
-47 DHETFIRT
+47 
-55 YETDERSGVKK
+55 
-66 LVEQARKQID
+66 
-76 AYEKELKRTESMK
+76 
-89 RFEKEYD
+89 
-96 SYSYICGIDEV
+96 
-107 GRGPLAG
+107 
-114 PVVAGTVILP
+114 
-124 KNCDILYLN
+124 
-133 DSKQLS
+133 
-139 EKKREE
+139 
-145 LYEVI
+145 
-150 MEKAVSTGLGFV
+150 
-162 TPERIDEINILQAT
+162 
-176 YEAMRMAIGELD
+176 
-188 PVPDLLLNDAV
+188 
-199 TIPEVTIRQVPIIK
+199 
-213 GDAKSISIAAASI
+213 
-226 IAKVTRDR
+226 
-234 LMTEYE
+234 
-240 KTYPGYGFAANKGYG
+240 
-255 SAEHIAAIRELGP
+255 
-268 PEELYQELSIG
+268 
-279 GVMRL
+279 MRL

-354 LAMNVEAGQQLTFG
+354 LAMDVEAGQQLTFG

-441 NTLVQLNRMGLPVTE
+441 TTLVQLNRMGLPVTE

-619 LLKDNEF
+619 LLKDNGF

>member
-1 MDADLAAGSDRTD
+1 
-14 PASVKE
+14 
-20 QKMSESIAEIK
+20 
-31 KQLQAASL
+31 
-39 PGLPDFLK
+39 
-47 DHETFIRT
+47 
-55 YETDERSGVKK
+55 
-66 LVEQARKQID
+66 
-76 AYEKELKRTESMK
+76 
-89 RFEKEYD
+89 
-96 SYSYICGIDEV
+96 
-107 GRGPLAG
+107 
-114 PVVAGTVILP
+114 
-124 KNCDILYLN
+124 
-133 DSKQLS
+133 
-139 EKKREE
+139 
-145 LYEVI
+145 
-150 MEKAVSTGLGFV
+150 
-162 TPERIDEINILQAT
+162 
-176 YEAMRMAIGELD
+176 
-188 PVPDLLLNDAV
+188 
-199 TIPEVTIRQVPIIK
+199 
-213 GDAKSISIAAASI
+213 
-226 IAKVTRDR
+226 
-234 LMTEYE
+234 
-240 KTYPGYGFAANKGYG
+240 
-255 SAEHIAAIRELGP
+255 
-268 PEELYQELSIG
+268 
-279 GVMRL
+279 MRL

-292 QQIQENSRDMSFST
+292 QQIQENSRDMSFSA

-354 LAMNVEAGQQLTFG
+354 LAMDVEAGQQLTFG

-441 NTLVQLNRMGLPVTE
+441 TTLVQLNRMGLPVTE

-463 SYKNYEGQ
+463 SYKNYESQ

-503 KVVLGEPSGTE
+503 KAVLGEPSGTE
-514 NVQTEENMAGDD
+514 DVQTEENMAGDD

-549 LPFMPGMAEQAG
+549 LPFMSGMAEQAG

-566 MALSDV
+566 MALSDA
-572 LQKAGFPEETV
+572 LQKAGFSEETV

-619 LLKDNEF
+619 LLKDNGF

-739 LDLEH
+739 LDLKH

-800 KAQHPIDEMLD
+800 KVQHPIDEMLD

>member
-1 MDADLAAGSDRTD
+1 
-14 PASVKE
+14 
-20 QKMSESIAEIK
+20 
-31 KQLQAASL
+31 
-39 PGLPDFLK
+39 
-47 DHETFIRT
+47 
-55 YETDERSGVKK
+55 
-66 LVEQARKQID
+66 
-76 AYEKELKRTESMK
+76 
-89 RFEKEYD
+89 
-96 SYSYICGIDEV
+96 
-107 GRGPLAG
+107 
-114 PVVAGTVILP
+114 
-124 KNCDILYLN
+124 
-133 DSKQLS
+133 
-139 EKKREE
+139 
-145 LYEVI
+145 
-150 MEKAVSTGLGFV
+150 
-162 TPERIDEINILQAT
+162 
-176 YEAMRMAIGELD
+176 
-188 PVPDLLLNDAV
+188 
-199 TIPEVTIRQVPIIK
+199 
-213 GDAKSISIAAASI
+213 
-226 IAKVTRDR
+226 
-234 LMTEYE
+234 
-240 KTYPGYGFAANKGYG
+240 
-255 SAEHIAAIRELGP
+255 
-268 PEELYQELSIG
+268 
-279 GVMRL
+279 MRL

-292 QQIQENSRDMSFST
+292 QQIRENSRDMSFST

-354 LAMNVEAGQQLTFG
+354 LAMDVEAGQQLTFG

-399 GLPRNEETMKMV
+399 GLQRNEETMKMV

-435 HMDADI
+435 HMDVDI
-441 NTLVQLNRMGLPVTE
+441 TTLVQLNRMGLPVTE

-572 LQKAGFPEETV
+572 LQKAGFSEETV

-594 ELLTELGRLV
+594 ELLTELGRVV

-782 QRLMKRGYSMD
+782 QRLMKRGYSVD

-828 FDARA
+828 FDARS

>member
-1 MDADLAAGSDRTD
+1 
-14 PASVKE
+14 
-20 QKMSESIAEIK
+20 
-31 KQLQAASL
+31 
-39 PGLPDFLK
+39 
-47 DHETFIRT
+47 
-55 YETDERSGVKK
+55 
-66 LVEQARKQID
+66 
-76 AYEKELKRTESMK
+76 
-89 RFEKEYD
+89 
-96 SYSYICGIDEV
+96 
-107 GRGPLAG
+107 
-114 PVVAGTVILP
+114 
-124 KNCDILYLN
+124 
-133 DSKQLS
+133 
-139 EKKREE
+139 
-145 LYEVI
+145 
-150 MEKAVSTGLGFV
+150 
-162 TPERIDEINILQAT
+162 
-176 YEAMRMAIGELD
+176 
-188 PVPDLLLNDAV
+188 
-199 TIPEVTIRQVPIIK
+199 
-213 GDAKSISIAAASI
+213 
-226 IAKVTRDR
+226 
-234 LMTEYE
+234 
-240 KTYPGYGFAANKGYG
+240 
-255 SAEHIAAIRELGP
+255 
-268 PEELYQELSIG
+268 
-279 GVMRL
+279 MRL

-354 LAMNVEAGQQLTFG
+354 LAMDVEAGQQLTFG

-481 EVAEQL
+481 EVTEQL

-572 LQKAGFPEETV
+572 LQKAGFSEETV

-739 LDLEH
+739 LDLKH

-764 LSDEKALDLVAA
+764 LSDENALDLVAA

-782 QRLMKRGYSMD
+782 QRLMKRGYSVD

>member
-1 MDADLAAGSDRTD
+1 
-14 PASVKE
+14 
-20 QKMSESIAEIK
+20 
-31 KQLQAASL
+31 
-39 PGLPDFLK
+39 
-47 DHETFIRT
+47 
-55 YETDERSGVKK
+55 
-66 LVEQARKQID
+66 
-76 AYEKELKRTESMK
+76 
-89 RFEKEYD
+89 
-96 SYSYICGIDEV
+96 
-107 GRGPLAG
+107 
-114 PVVAGTVILP
+114 
-124 KNCDILYLN
+124 
-133 DSKQLS
+133 
-139 EKKREE
+139 
-145 LYEVI
+145 
-150 MEKAVSTGLGFV
+150 
-162 TPERIDEINILQAT
+162 
-176 YEAMRMAIGELD
+176 
-188 PVPDLLLNDAV
+188 
-199 TIPEVTIRQVPIIK
+199 
-213 GDAKSISIAAASI
+213 
-226 IAKVTRDR
+226 
-234 LMTEYE
+234 
-240 KTYPGYGFAANKGYG
+240 
-255 SAEHIAAIRELGP
+255 
-268 PEELYQELSIG
+268 
-279 GVMRL
+279 MRL

-354 LAMNVEAGQQLTFG
+354 LAMDVEAGQQLTFG

-441 NTLVQLNRMGLPVTE
+441 TTLVQLNRMGLPVTE

-526 NVIQTFKNAVMTE
+526 NAIQTFKNAVMTE

-572 LQKAGFPEETV
+572 LQKAGFSEETV

>member
-1 MDADLAAGSDRTD
+1 
-14 PASVKE
+14 
-20 QKMSESIAEIK
+20 
-31 KQLQAASL
+31 
-39 PGLPDFLK
+39 
-47 DHETFIRT
+47 
-55 YETDERSGVKK
+55 
-66 LVEQARKQID
+66 
-76 AYEKELKRTESMK
+76 
-89 RFEKEYD
+89 
-96 SYSYICGIDEV
+96 
-107 GRGPLAG
+107 
-114 PVVAGTVILP
+114 
-124 KNCDILYLN
+124 
-133 DSKQLS
+133 
-139 EKKREE
+139 
-145 LYEVI
+145 
-150 MEKAVSTGLGFV
+150 
-162 TPERIDEINILQAT
+162 
-176 YEAMRMAIGELD
+176 
-188 PVPDLLLNDAV
+188 
-199 TIPEVTIRQVPIIK
+199 
-213 GDAKSISIAAASI
+213 
-226 IAKVTRDR
+226 
-234 LMTEYE
+234 
-240 KTYPGYGFAANKGYG
+240 
-255 SAEHIAAIRELGP
+255 
-268 PEELYQELSIG
+268 
-279 GVMRL
+279 MRL

-292 QQIQENSRDMSFST
+292 QQIQENSRDMSFSA

-320 KMPGQSVTG
+320 KMPGQFVTG

-354 LAMNVEAGQQLTFG
+354 LAMDVEAGQQLTFG

-441 NTLVQLNRMGLPVTE
+441 TTLVQLNRMGLPVTE

-463 SYKNYEGQ
+463 SYKNYESQ
-471 VTEGVKILMG
+471 VTEGVKTLMG

-514 NVQTEENMAGDD
+514 DVQTEENMAGDD

-549 LPFMPGMAEQAG
+549 LPFMSGMAEQAG

-566 MALSDV
+566 MALSDA
-572 LQKAGFPEETV
+572 LQKAGFSEETV

-619 LLKDNEF
+619 LLKDNGF

-668 LQGMAKENPA
+668 LQGMAKGNPA

-699 FTYVQLPLKLSG
+699 FTYVQLPLKMSG
-711 QEAAGEL
+711 QEATGEL

-739 LDLEH
+739 LDLKH

>member
-1 MDADLAAGSDRTD
+1 
-14 PASVKE
+14 
-20 QKMSESIAEIK
+20 
-31 KQLQAASL
+31 
-39 PGLPDFLK
+39 
-47 DHETFIRT
+47 
-55 YETDERSGVKK
+55 
-66 LVEQARKQID
+66 
-76 AYEKELKRTESMK
+76 
-89 RFEKEYD
+89 
-96 SYSYICGIDEV
+96 
-107 GRGPLAG
+107 
-114 PVVAGTVILP
+114 
-124 KNCDILYLN
+124 
-133 DSKQLS
+133 
-139 EKKREE
+139 
-145 LYEVI
+145 
-150 MEKAVSTGLGFV
+150 
-162 TPERIDEINILQAT
+162 
-176 YEAMRMAIGELD
+176 
-188 PVPDLLLNDAV
+188 
-199 TIPEVTIRQVPIIK
+199 
-213 GDAKSISIAAASI
+213 
-226 IAKVTRDR
+226 
-234 LMTEYE
+234 
-240 KTYPGYGFAANKGYG
+240 
-255 SAEHIAAIRELGP
+255 
-268 PEELYQELSIG
+268 
-279 GVMRL
+279 MRL

-354 LAMNVEAGQQLTFG
+354 LAMDVEAGQQLTFG

-566 MALSDV
+566 IVLSDV
-572 LQKAGFPEETV
+572 LQKAGFSEETV
-583 NACLKGELPAK
+583 NACLKGELLAK

-739 LDLEH
+739 LDLKH

-782 QRLMKRGYSMD
+782 QRLMKRGYSVD

>member
-1 MDADLAAGSDRTD
+1 
-14 PASVKE
+14 
-20 QKMSESIAEIK
+20 
-31 KQLQAASL
+31 
-39 PGLPDFLK
+39 
-47 DHETFIRT
+47 
-55 YETDERSGVKK
+55 
-66 LVEQARKQID
+66 
-76 AYEKELKRTESMK
+76 
-89 RFEKEYD
+89 
-96 SYSYICGIDEV
+96 
-107 GRGPLAG
+107 
-114 PVVAGTVILP
+114 
-124 KNCDILYLN
+124 
-133 DSKQLS
+133 
-139 EKKREE
+139 
-145 LYEVI
+145 
-150 MEKAVSTGLGFV
+150 
-162 TPERIDEINILQAT
+162 
-176 YEAMRMAIGELD
+176 
-188 PVPDLLLNDAV
+188 
-199 TIPEVTIRQVPIIK
+199 
-213 GDAKSISIAAASI
+213 
-226 IAKVTRDR
+226 
-234 LMTEYE
+234 
-240 KTYPGYGFAANKGYG
+240 
-255 SAEHIAAIRELGP
+255 
-268 PEELYQELSIG
+268 
-279 GVMRL
+279 MRL

-292 QQIQENSRDMSFST
+292 QQIQENSRDMSFSA

-320 KMPGQSVTG
+320 KMPGQFVTG

-354 LAMNVEAGQQLTFG
+354 LAMDVEAGQQLTFG

-441 NTLVQLNRMGLPVTE
+441 TTLVQLNRMGLPVTE

-463 SYKNYEGQ
+463 SYKNYESQ

-514 NVQTEENMAGDD
+514 DVQTEENMAGDD

-566 MALSDV
+566 MALSDA
-572 LQKAGFPEETV
+572 LQKAGFSEETA

-619 LLKDNEF
+619 LLKDNGF

-668 LQGMAKENPA
+668 LQGMAKGNPA

-699 FTYVQLPLKLSG
+699 FTYVQLPLKLSE

-739 LDLEH
+739 LDLKH

>member
-1 MDADLAAGSDRTD
+1 
-14 PASVKE
+14 
-20 QKMSESIAEIK
+20 
-31 KQLQAASL
+31 
-39 PGLPDFLK
+39 
-47 DHETFIRT
+47 
-55 YETDERSGVKK
+55 
-66 LVEQARKQID
+66 
-76 AYEKELKRTESMK
+76 
-89 RFEKEYD
+89 
-96 SYSYICGIDEV
+96 
-107 GRGPLAG
+107 
-114 PVVAGTVILP
+114 
-124 KNCDILYLN
+124 
-133 DSKQLS
+133 
-139 EKKREE
+139 
-145 LYEVI
+145 
-150 MEKAVSTGLGFV
+150 
-162 TPERIDEINILQAT
+162 
-176 YEAMRMAIGELD
+176 
-188 PVPDLLLNDAV
+188 
-199 TIPEVTIRQVPIIK
+199 
-213 GDAKSISIAAASI
+213 
-226 IAKVTRDR
+226 
-234 LMTEYE
+234 
-240 KTYPGYGFAANKGYG
+240 
-255 SAEHIAAIRELGP
+255 
-268 PEELYQELSIG
+268 
-279 GVMRL
+279 MRL

-354 LAMNVEAGQQLTFG
+354 LAMDVEAGQQLTFG

-441 NTLVQLNRMGLPVTE
+441 TTLVQLNRMGLPVTE

-572 LQKAGFPEETV
+572 LQKAGFSEETV

-739 LDLEH
+739 LDLKH

>member
-1 MDADLAAGSDRTD
+1 
-14 PASVKE
+14 
-20 QKMSESIAEIK
+20 
-31 KQLQAASL
+31 
-39 PGLPDFLK
+39 
-47 DHETFIRT
+47 
-55 YETDERSGVKK
+55 
-66 LVEQARKQID
+66 
-76 AYEKELKRTESMK
+76 
-89 RFEKEYD
+89 
-96 SYSYICGIDEV
+96 
-107 GRGPLAG
+107 
-114 PVVAGTVILP
+114 
-124 KNCDILYLN
+124 
-133 DSKQLS
+133 
-139 EKKREE
+139 
-145 LYEVI
+145 
-150 MEKAVSTGLGFV
+150 
-162 TPERIDEINILQAT
+162 
-176 YEAMRMAIGELD
+176 
-188 PVPDLLLNDAV
+188 
-199 TIPEVTIRQVPIIK
+199 
-213 GDAKSISIAAASI
+213 
-226 IAKVTRDR
+226 
-234 LMTEYE
+234 
-240 KTYPGYGFAANKGYG
+240 
-255 SAEHIAAIRELGP
+255 
-268 PEELYQELSIG
+268 
-279 GVMRL
+279 MRL

-354 LAMNVEAGQQLTFG
+354 LAMDVEAGQQLTFG

-430 RTVNA
+430 RTVNV

-441 NTLVQLNRMGLPVTE
+441 NTLVKLNRMGLPVTE

-711 QEAAGEL
+711 QETAGEL

>member
-1 MDADLAAGSDRTD
+1 
-14 PASVKE
+14 
-20 QKMSESIAEIK
+20 
-31 KQLQAASL
+31 
-39 PGLPDFLK
+39 
-47 DHETFIRT
+47 
-55 YETDERSGVKK
+55 
-66 LVEQARKQID
+66 
-76 AYEKELKRTESMK
+76 
-89 RFEKEYD
+89 
-96 SYSYICGIDEV
+96 
-107 GRGPLAG
+107 
-114 PVVAGTVILP
+114 
-124 KNCDILYLN
+124 
-133 DSKQLS
+133 
-139 EKKREE
+139 
-145 LYEVI
+145 
-150 MEKAVSTGLGFV
+150 
-162 TPERIDEINILQAT
+162 
-176 YEAMRMAIGELD
+176 
-188 PVPDLLLNDAV
+188 
-199 TIPEVTIRQVPIIK
+199 
-213 GDAKSISIAAASI
+213 
-226 IAKVTRDR
+226 
-234 LMTEYE
+234 
-240 KTYPGYGFAANKGYG
+240 
-255 SAEHIAAIRELGP
+255 
-268 PEELYQELSIG
+268 
-279 GVMRL
+279 MRL

-292 QQIQENSRDMSFST
+292 QQIQENSRDMSFSA

-320 KMPGQSVTG
+320 KMPGQFVTG

-354 LAMNVEAGQQLTFG
+354 LAMDVEAGQQLTFG

-416 EGMKLDPDSLSSMY
+416 EGMKLDPDSLTSMY

-441 NTLVQLNRMGLPVTE
+441 TTLVQLNRMGLPVTE

-463 SYKNYEGQ
+463 SYKNYESQ

-514 NVQTEENMAGDD
+514 DVQTEENMAGDD
-526 NVIQTFKNAVMTE
+526 NVIQTFKNAVMIE

-566 MALSDV
+566 MALSDA
-572 LQKAGFPEETV
+572 LQKAGFSEETV

-619 LLKDNEF
+619 LLKDNGF

-739 LDLEH
+739 LDLKH

>member
-1 MDADLAAGSDRTD
+1 
-14 PASVKE
+14 
-20 QKMSESIAEIK
+20 
-31 KQLQAASL
+31 
-39 PGLPDFLK
+39 
-47 DHETFIRT
+47 
-55 YETDERSGVKK
+55 
-66 LVEQARKQID
+66 
-76 AYEKELKRTESMK
+76 
-89 RFEKEYD
+89 
-96 SYSYICGIDEV
+96 
-107 GRGPLAG
+107 
-114 PVVAGTVILP
+114 
-124 KNCDILYLN
+124 
-133 DSKQLS
+133 
-139 EKKREE
+139 
-145 LYEVI
+145 
-150 MEKAVSTGLGFV
+150 
-162 TPERIDEINILQAT
+162 
-176 YEAMRMAIGELD
+176 
-188 PVPDLLLNDAV
+188 
-199 TIPEVTIRQVPIIK
+199 
-213 GDAKSISIAAASI
+213 
-226 IAKVTRDR
+226 
-234 LMTEYE
+234 
-240 KTYPGYGFAANKGYG
+240 
-255 SAEHIAAIRELGP
+255 
-268 PEELYQELSIG
+268 
-279 GVMRL
+279 MRL

-292 QQIQENSRDMSFST
+292 QQIRENSRDMSFST

-354 LAMNVEAGQQLTFG
+354 LAMDVEAGQQLTFG

-435 HMDADI
+435 HMDVDI
-441 NTLVQLNRMGLPVTE
+441 TTLVQLNRMGLPVTE

-572 LQKAGFPEETV
+572 LQKAGFSEETV

-594 ELLTELGRLV
+594 ELLTELGRVV

-782 QRLMKRGYSMD
+782 QRLMKRGYSVD

>member
-1 MDADLAAGSDRTD
+1 
-14 PASVKE
+14 
-20 QKMSESIAEIK
+20 
-31 KQLQAASL
+31 
-39 PGLPDFLK
+39 
-47 DHETFIRT
+47 
-55 YETDERSGVKK
+55 
-66 LVEQARKQID
+66 
-76 AYEKELKRTESMK
+76 
-89 RFEKEYD
+89 
-96 SYSYICGIDEV
+96 
-107 GRGPLAG
+107 
-114 PVVAGTVILP
+114 
-124 KNCDILYLN
+124 
-133 DSKQLS
+133 
-139 EKKREE
+139 
-145 LYEVI
+145 
-150 MEKAVSTGLGFV
+150 
-162 TPERIDEINILQAT
+162 
-176 YEAMRMAIGELD
+176 
-188 PVPDLLLNDAV
+188 
-199 TIPEVTIRQVPIIK
+199 
-213 GDAKSISIAAASI
+213 
-226 IAKVTRDR
+226 
-234 LMTEYE
+234 
-240 KTYPGYGFAANKGYG
+240 
-255 SAEHIAAIRELGP
+255 
-268 PEELYQELSIG
+268 
-279 GVMRL
+279 MRL

-292 QQIQENSRDMSFST
+292 QQIQENSRDMSFSA

-320 KMPGQSVTG
+320 KMPGQFVTG

-354 LAMNVEAGQQLTFG
+354 LAMDVEAGQQLTFG

-416 EGMKLDPDSLSSMY
+416 EGMKLDPDSLSYMY

-441 NTLVQLNRMGLPVTE
+441 TTLVQLNRMGLPVTE

-463 SYKNYEGQ
+463 SYKNYESQ

-514 NVQTEENMAGDD
+514 DVQTEENMAGDD

-566 MALSDV
+566 MALSDA
-572 LQKAGFPEETV
+572 LQKAGFSEETV
-583 NACLKGELPAK
+583 NVCLKGELPAK

-619 LLKDNEF
+619 LLKDNGF

-739 LDLEH
+739 LDLKH

>member
-1 MDADLAAGSDRTD
+1 
-14 PASVKE
+14 
-20 QKMSESIAEIK
+20 
-31 KQLQAASL
+31 
-39 PGLPDFLK
+39 
-47 DHETFIRT
+47 
-55 YETDERSGVKK
+55 
-66 LVEQARKQID
+66 
-76 AYEKELKRTESMK
+76 
-89 RFEKEYD
+89 
-96 SYSYICGIDEV
+96 
-107 GRGPLAG
+107 
-114 PVVAGTVILP
+114 
-124 KNCDILYLN
+124 
-133 DSKQLS
+133 
-139 EKKREE
+139 
-145 LYEVI
+145 
-150 MEKAVSTGLGFV
+150 
-162 TPERIDEINILQAT
+162 
-176 YEAMRMAIGELD
+176 
-188 PVPDLLLNDAV
+188 
-199 TIPEVTIRQVPIIK
+199 
-213 GDAKSISIAAASI
+213 
-226 IAKVTRDR
+226 
-234 LMTEYE
+234 
-240 KTYPGYGFAANKGYG
+240 
-255 SAEHIAAIRELGP
+255 
-268 PEELYQELSIG
+268 
-279 GVMRL
+279 MRL

-354 LAMNVEAGQQLTFG
+354 LAMDVEAGQQLTFG

-441 NTLVQLNRMGLPVTE
+441 TTLVQLNRMGLPVTE

-549 LPFMPGMAEQAG
+549 LPFMPGMAEQTG

-572 LQKAGFPEETV
+572 LQKAGFSEETV

-594 ELLTELGRLV
+594 ELLTELGRVV

-739 LDLEH
+739 LDLKH

>member
-1 MDADLAAGSDRTD
+1 
-14 PASVKE
+14 
-20 QKMSESIAEIK
+20 
-31 KQLQAASL
+31 
-39 PGLPDFLK
+39 
-47 DHETFIRT
+47 
-55 YETDERSGVKK
+55 
-66 LVEQARKQID
+66 
-76 AYEKELKRTESMK
+76 
-89 RFEKEYD
+89 
-96 SYSYICGIDEV
+96 
-107 GRGPLAG
+107 
-114 PVVAGTVILP
+114 
-124 KNCDILYLN
+124 
-133 DSKQLS
+133 
-139 EKKREE
+139 
-145 LYEVI
+145 
-150 MEKAVSTGLGFV
+150 
-162 TPERIDEINILQAT
+162 
-176 YEAMRMAIGELD
+176 
-188 PVPDLLLNDAV
+188 
-199 TIPEVTIRQVPIIK
+199 
-213 GDAKSISIAAASI
+213 
-226 IAKVTRDR
+226 
-234 LMTEYE
+234 
-240 KTYPGYGFAANKGYG
+240 
-255 SAEHIAAIRELGP
+255 
-268 PEELYQELSIG
+268 
-279 GVMRL
+279 MRL

-354 LAMNVEAGQQLTFG
+354 LAMDVEAGQQLTFG

-441 NTLVQLNRMGLPVTE
+441 TTLVQLNRMGLPVTE

-572 LQKAGFPEETV
+572 LQKAGFSEETV

-739 LDLEH
+739 LDLKH

-782 QRLMKRGYSMD
+782 QRLMKRGYSVD

>member
-1 MDADLAAGSDRTD
+1 
-14 PASVKE
+14 
-20 QKMSESIAEIK
+20 
-31 KQLQAASL
+31 
-39 PGLPDFLK
+39 
-47 DHETFIRT
+47 
-55 YETDERSGVKK
+55 
-66 LVEQARKQID
+66 
-76 AYEKELKRTESMK
+76 
-89 RFEKEYD
+89 
-96 SYSYICGIDEV
+96 
-107 GRGPLAG
+107 
-114 PVVAGTVILP
+114 
-124 KNCDILYLN
+124 
-133 DSKQLS
+133 
-139 EKKREE
+139 
-145 LYEVI
+145 
-150 MEKAVSTGLGFV
+150 
-162 TPERIDEINILQAT
+162 
-176 YEAMRMAIGELD
+176 
-188 PVPDLLLNDAV
+188 
-199 TIPEVTIRQVPIIK
+199 
-213 GDAKSISIAAASI
+213 
-226 IAKVTRDR
+226 
-234 LMTEYE
+234 
-240 KTYPGYGFAANKGYG
+240 
-255 SAEHIAAIRELGP
+255 
-268 PEELYQELSIG
+268 
-279 GVMRL
+279 MRL

-292 QQIQENSRDMSFST
+292 QQLQENSRDMSFSA

-320 KMPGQSVTG
+320 KMPGQFVTG

-354 LAMNVEAGQQLTFG
+354 LAMDVEAGQQLTFG

-441 NTLVQLNRMGLPVTE
+441 TTLVQLNRMGLPVTE

-463 SYKNYEGQ
+463 SYKNYESQ

-503 KVVLGEPSGTE
+503 KAVLGEPSGTE
-514 NVQTEENMAGDD
+514 DVQTEENMAGDD
-526 NVIQTFKNAVMTE
+526 NVIQAFKNAVMTE

-566 MALSDV
+566 MALSDA
-572 LQKAGFPEETV
+572 LQKAGFSEETV

-619 LLKDNEF
+619 LLKDNGF

-641 PDEVGEDGQVEK
+641 PDEVREDGQVEK

-739 LDLEH
+739 LDLKH

-782 QRLMKRGYSMD
+782 QRLVKRGYSME
-793 ASFEQKD
+793 ASFEQKE

>member
-1 MDADLAAGSDRTD
+1 
-14 PASVKE
+14 
-20 QKMSESIAEIK
+20 
-31 KQLQAASL
+31 
-39 PGLPDFLK
+39 
-47 DHETFIRT
+47 
-55 YETDERSGVKK
+55 
-66 LVEQARKQID
+66 
-76 AYEKELKRTESMK
+76 
-89 RFEKEYD
+89 
-96 SYSYICGIDEV
+96 
-107 GRGPLAG
+107 
-114 PVVAGTVILP
+114 
-124 KNCDILYLN
+124 
-133 DSKQLS
+133 
-139 EKKREE
+139 
-145 LYEVI
+145 
-150 MEKAVSTGLGFV
+150 
-162 TPERIDEINILQAT
+162 
-176 YEAMRMAIGELD
+176 
-188 PVPDLLLNDAV
+188 
-199 TIPEVTIRQVPIIK
+199 
-213 GDAKSISIAAASI
+213 
-226 IAKVTRDR
+226 
-234 LMTEYE
+234 
-240 KTYPGYGFAANKGYG
+240 
-255 SAEHIAAIRELGP
+255 
-268 PEELYQELSIG
+268 
-279 GVMRL
+279 MRL

-354 LAMNVEAGQQLTFG
+354 LAMDVEAGQQLTFG

-566 MALSDV
+566 MAFSDV
-572 LQKAGFPEETV
+572 LQKAGFSEETV

-641 PDEVGEDGQVEK
+641 PDEVGEEGQVEK

>member
-1 MDADLAAGSDRTD
+1 
-14 PASVKE
+14 
-20 QKMSESIAEIK
+20 
-31 KQLQAASL
+31 
-39 PGLPDFLK
+39 
-47 DHETFIRT
+47 
-55 YETDERSGVKK
+55 
-66 LVEQARKQID
+66 
-76 AYEKELKRTESMK
+76 
-89 RFEKEYD
+89 
-96 SYSYICGIDEV
+96 
-107 GRGPLAG
+107 
-114 PVVAGTVILP
+114 
-124 KNCDILYLN
+124 
-133 DSKQLS
+133 
-139 EKKREE
+139 
-145 LYEVI
+145 
-150 MEKAVSTGLGFV
+150 
-162 TPERIDEINILQAT
+162 
-176 YEAMRMAIGELD
+176 
-188 PVPDLLLNDAV
+188 
-199 TIPEVTIRQVPIIK
+199 
-213 GDAKSISIAAASI
+213 
-226 IAKVTRDR
+226 
-234 LMTEYE
+234 
-240 KTYPGYGFAANKGYG
+240 
-255 SAEHIAAIRELGP
+255 
-268 PEELYQELSIG
+268 
-279 GVMRL
+279 MRL

-354 LAMNVEAGQQLTFG
+354 LAMDVEAGQQLTFG

-619 LLKDNEF
+619 LLKDNGF

-668 LQGMAKENPA
+668 LQGMAKGNPA

-739 LDLEH
+739 LDLKH